1 MKMYMPLCVRES
13 GVVRWHL
20 SEGAALKPGD
30 RLATLELDD
39 PSAVTRAEVSERCSA
54 CGCPAAKGGRERL
67 AYEGRG
73 EGVWVFGATTLW
85 GGVVL

>member
-1 MKMYMPLCVRES
+1 MLSVCCQCVLLAVQAYCEVEVMKMYMPLCVRES

-39 PSAVTRAEVSERCSA
+39 PSAVTMAEV
-54 CGCPAAKGGRERL
+54 
-67 AYEGRG
+67 YEKKLGIFK
-73 EGVWVFGATTLW
+73 E
-85 GGVVL
+85 